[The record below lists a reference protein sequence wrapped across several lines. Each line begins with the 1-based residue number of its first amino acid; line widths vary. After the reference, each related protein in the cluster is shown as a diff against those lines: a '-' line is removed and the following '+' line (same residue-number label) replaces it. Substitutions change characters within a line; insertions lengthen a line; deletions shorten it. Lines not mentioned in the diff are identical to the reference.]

1 MTYVVLP
8 VRESNLDNAPM
19 QTLLV
24 VTSQCFEFHSLV
36 RLSFLSSTTFH
47 LFLEEPIGALIAAG
61 CLHYWPARQGAG
73 SAEKGQEVNLWHINP
88 TVFSTSCL
96 LPKCNFVAFARCG
109 VGNDCLNSSETGCLA
124 CTLSAQIRLIKLMLY
139 KVMRVFRFEGHLSQ
153 GRRVNVDLG
162 WVRCEDCADWW
173 VITCHTSNSTLL

>member
-8 VRESNLDNAPM
+8 VRESNSDKAPV
-19 QTLLV
+19 QTLLA

-109 VGNDCLNSSETGCLA
+109 VGNDCLNSNETGCLA
-124 CTLSAQIRLIKLMLY
+124 CTLSYSNQIDQIDALQSSVSILIW
-139 KVMRVFRFEGHLSQ
+139 RTPFPGTEGQCWLGLSE
-153 GRRVNVDLG
+153 
-162 WVRCEDCADWW
+162 VRGLRWL
-173 VITCHTSNSTLL
+173 VGNYLPR